1 METGMTEIRTLNV
14 PGYERVLRCRDARG
28 GLDAVIAIH
37 DTTLGPAA
45 GGCRMWP
52 YASEREAVA
61 DALRLARGM
70 THKAAAAGLP
80 LGGGKTVLIGDSRRG
95 KSPELFRALG
105 RVVESLGGAYYTGED
120 VGVSTADMAEIRRET
135 RYVAG
140 LADTS
145 GDPSPVT
152 AAGVLH
158 GIRAA
163 ARHRLGSAALD
174 GLTVAVQGLGHV
186 GFALCERLRAAGA
199 RLIVADIAPE
209 AVARAVSELGA
220 TAADPDEIIG
230 VEADVFAPCAL
241 GGVIDGAAA
250 RRLRAAIVAGAANNQ
265 LAAPAHGAALHRR
278 GILYAPDYVI
288 NAGGLINISWDV
300 LRPGELYDRAA
311 ALAEVARIGGR
322 LADIFARGARR
333 NRPPEEIAD
342 ALARERLAPP
352 AAA

>member
-1 METGMTEIRTLNV
+1 MTDIRTIHI
-14 PGYERVLRCRDARG
+14 PGYERVLRCKDPRS

-52 YASEREAVA
+52 WPDERAAVT

-70 THKAAAAGLP
+70 TLKAAAADLP
-80 LGGGKTVLIGDSRRG
+80 LGGGKTVMIGDPRRG
-95 KSPELFRALG
+95 KSPALFRAFG

-120 VGVSTADMAEIRRET
+120 VGVSMADMAEIRRET

-152 AAGVLH
+152 AAGVMH

-163 ARHRLGSAALD
+163 ARRRFGSSALD

-186 GFALCERLRAAGA
+186 GYALCEQLCAAGA
-199 RLIVADIAPE
+199 RIIVADIAPE
-209 AVARAVSELGA
+209 AVARAVAELGA
-220 TAADPDEIIG
+220 AVAEPAEIVG
-230 VEADVFAPCAL
+230 APADVFAPCAL
-241 GGVIDGAAA
+241 GGVIDADAAG
-250 RRLRAAIVAGAANNQ
+250 RLRAAVVAGAANNQ
-265 LAAPAHGAALHRR
+265 IAEPAHGAMLHRR

-288 NAGGLINISWDV
+288 NAGGLINISADV
-300 LRPGELYDRAA
+300 LRPGEPYDRAA
-311 ALAEVARIGGR
+311 ALADVARIGGR
-322 LADIFARGARR
+322 LAKIFALSARR
-333 NRPPEEIAD
+333 NRPPEEIAE

>member
-1 METGMTEIRTLNV
+1 MTEMRTLNI
-14 PGYERVLRCRDARG
+14 PGYERVLRCKDRRS

-45 GGCRMWP
+45 GGCRMWR
-52 YASEREAVA
+52 YASEREAVT

-70 THKAAAAGLP
+70 TFKAAAADLP
-80 LGGGKTVLIGDSRRG
+80 VGGGKTVVIGDSRRG
-95 KSPELFRALG
+95 KSPALFHALG
-105 RVVESLGGAYYTGED
+105 RVVESLGGAYWTGED
-120 VGVSTADMAEIRRET
+120 VGTPPEDMAEIGRET

-140 LADTS
+140 LADTT

-163 ARHRLGSAALD
+163 ARQRFGSAALD

-186 GFALCERLRAAGA
+186 GYALCELLRAEGA
-199 RLIVADIAPE
+199 RLVVADIAPE

-220 TAADPDEIIG
+220 KAADPGGIVG
-230 VEADVFAPCAL
+230 AAADIFAPCAL
-241 GGVIDGAAA
+241 GGVIDDDAVG
-250 RRLRAAIVAGAANNQ
+250 RLRAAAVAGAANNQ
-265 LAAPAHGAALHRR
+265 LAEPAHGAALHRR

-288 NAGGLINISWDV
+288 NAGGLIAISWDV
-300 LRPGELYDRAA
+300 LRPGERRERAA
-311 ALAEVARIGGR
+311 ALAEAGRIGAR
-322 LADIFARGARR
+322 LAEIFARSARR
-333 NRPPEEIAD
+333 NRPPEEIAE